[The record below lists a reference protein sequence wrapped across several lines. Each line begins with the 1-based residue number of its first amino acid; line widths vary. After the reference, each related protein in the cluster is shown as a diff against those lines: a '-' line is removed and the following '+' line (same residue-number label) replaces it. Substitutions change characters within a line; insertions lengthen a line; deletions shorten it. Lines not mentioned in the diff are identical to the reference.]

1 MGGYKKE
8 MERKYTFHQVIAEDD
23 HSETVSKLQTI
34 VDSGAQCA
42 PKYTLVCHDLAGGFS
57 SGKNSLRE
65 QFDTLQEADIAY
77 QTWVNDVGRHLPVQY
92 SGYKYS
98 YVIYD
103 PQGREVVR

>member
-1 MGGYKKE
+1 M
-8 MERKYTFHQVIAEDD
+8 TN
-23 HSETVSKLQTI
+23 I
-34 VDSGAQCA
+34 VDSGAHCA

-57 SGKNSLRE
+57 SGRNSLRE

-77 QTWVNDVGRHLPVQY
+77 QNWVNEVGRHLPVQY